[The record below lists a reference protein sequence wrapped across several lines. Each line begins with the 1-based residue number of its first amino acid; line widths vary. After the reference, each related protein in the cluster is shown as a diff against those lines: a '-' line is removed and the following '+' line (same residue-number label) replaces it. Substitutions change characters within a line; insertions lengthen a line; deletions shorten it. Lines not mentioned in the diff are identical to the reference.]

1 MLSGIA
7 AGINIRPEPR
17 LPDVLQWRRRS
28 RKSVERWSPEDY
40 ASPAGAGTPT
50 SAAKPAKVRGAAQ
63 ACSIVCCDNCK
74 PTKARKAFALTP
86 ARCGAGHGA
95 GRGAGC
101 RAPVG
106 GGEAGDARR
115 GRKAGPGA
123 APQDAACGDAG
134 LR

>member
-1 MLSGIA
+1 MPFFWLTLIHQSSKEVYAPPVVHFMLA
-7 AGINIRPEPR
+7 
-17 LPDVLQWRRRS
+17 QF
-28 RKSVERWSPEDY
+28 
-40 ASPAGAGTPT
+40 T
-50 SAAKPAKVRGAAQ
+50 AKPAKVRGAAQ